1 MTNRTKYADMNKIMT
16 NSEIHFHN
24 CLCDTA
30 QKMKFSIK
38 NFFME
43 NLMKK
48 FHFFVQCEFRDF
60 TIGRSNYWRSSVKR
74 PVPKNFAKLTEKTL
88 VSGLKPA
95 TLVKRGLQHRCFP
108 VNFAK
113 FLQLPGDCF

>member
-1 MTNRTKYADMNKIMT
+1 MEKAVEIQSKACASQKKNRKMTNRTKYADMNKIMT

-43 NLMKK
+43 NLMEN
-48 FHFFVQCEFRDF
+48 FIFLC
-60 TIGRSNYWRSSVKR
+60 SV
-74 PVPKNFAKLTEKTL
+74 NSETL
-88 VSGLKPA
+88 
-95 TLVKRGLQHRCFP
+95 Q
-108 VNFAK
+108 
-113 FLQLPGDCF
+113 

>member
-1 MTNRTKYADMNKIMT
+1 MPNRTKYADMNKIMT

-43 NLMKK
+43 NLMEN
-48 FHFFVQCEFRDF
+48 FIFLC
-60 TIGRSNYWRSSVKR
+60 SV
-74 PVPKNFAKLTEKTL
+74 NSETL
-88 VSGLKPA
+88 QQEEA
-95 TLVKRGLQHRCFP
+95 TTGGLQ
-108 VNFAK
+108 
-113 FLQLPGDCF
+113 